1 MRLSIVIVS
10 YKVKALV
17 LQTLQSIADTAA
29 VIETEIILV
38 DNVSEDGTI
47 EAVREKF
54 PAVKIFANT
63 TNQGFSL
70 GNNQGMAAATGDV
83 FFLLNPD
90 TELRPGALQNL
101 LREAASEK
109 SLYVLGPRLVNSD
122 GSLQISAWKMFRLR
136 DLILEAFF
144 LHRVFRRSE
153 YPPEQ
158 YNKTFSPGMLSGAA
172 LLFPRALY
180 EKTGGLDPELFWMED
195 TDFCYRAHAAGA
207 TIRYCPDAEVVH
219 HSGQSS
225 KKNLGVAIS
234 NQLLSKL
241 KFLRKHRSG
250 FAWFVG
256 AVFCLQHIVSRIV
269 IFSIAGL
276 GSASARAKGA
286 AYRFAFG
293 KYRRYIFAGDK
304 SLL

>member
-1 MRLSIVIVS
+1 
-10 YKVKALV
+10 V

-29 VIETEIILV
+29 ELNPEIILV
-38 DNVSEDGTI
+38 DNVSEDGTV

-63 TNQGFSL
+63 SNQGFSQ
-70 GNNQGMAAATGDV
+70 GNNQGMKAATGDL

-90 TELRPGALQNL
+90 TELRPAALQNL
-101 LREAASEK
+101 LREAENEK
-109 SLYVLGPRLVNSD
+109 KVFVLGPRLLNSD

-136 DLILEAFF
+136 DLILEAIF
-144 LHRVFRRSE
+144 LHRVFRRAE
-153 YPPEQ
+153 YPVEQ
-158 YNKTFSPGMLSGAA
+158 YSKSFSPGMLSGAA

-180 EKTGGLDPELFWMED
+180 EKIGGLDPELFWMED
-195 TDFCYRAHAAGA
+195 TDFCYRAKEAGA
-207 TIRYCPDAEVVH
+207 EIRYCPDAEIVH
-219 HSGQSS
+219 HSGQSA

-256 AVFCLQHIVSRIV
+256 AVFCFLHIVSRVV
-269 IFSIAGL
+269 IFSVAGI
-276 GSASARAKGA
+276 GSATARAKGA